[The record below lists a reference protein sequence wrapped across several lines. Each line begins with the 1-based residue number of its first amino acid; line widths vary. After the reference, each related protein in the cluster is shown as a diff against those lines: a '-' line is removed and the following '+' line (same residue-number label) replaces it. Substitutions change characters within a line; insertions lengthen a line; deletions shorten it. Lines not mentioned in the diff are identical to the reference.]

1 MLPATLLREEME
13 PRAFLVR
20 SDTDPLTEAVSV
32 ARTVKPIL
40 TSSSPRYPVLFWPG
54 LQVREYHLEH
64 NNSQEMDN

>member
-40 TSSSPRYPVLFWPG
+40 TSSSPR
-54 LQVREYHLEH
+54 
-64 NNSQEMDN
+64 